1 MQRLFTSTYFLSIL
15 FKVIGTLK
23 LDNFQK
29 LFINRLAY
37 DYMSTHSKDN
47 DEVYN
52 LYLQI
57 TGYINTT
64 LTIKLSSKLGINEAK
79 LLAMIS
85 NSTDI
90 PEIRVHRINRF
101 LVNCDNPVLDTQ
113 AMIDIMFFIYDRFLY
128 PIIYTLLETEACCKS
143 EEVVPQYHK
152 LMNAI
157 TSILLSV
164 PSEKMV
170 KIITEYGYVVN
181 SKGIIPH
188 VRLKAIQDE
197 RLQNVIK
204 IVEQDPLIKEI
215 I

>member
-1 MQRLFTSTYFLSIL
+1 MEDNKLFSWISDLRKESDDQLYIPSFTVTEEKSHFLINMIQNIENKPENEVISFIQRYYTSFLDYRLFTDSDASRSSMQRLFTSTYFLSIL

-90 PEIRVHRINRF
+90 PEIKVHRINRF
-101 LVNCDNPVLDTQ
+101 LVNCDNPILDTQ
-113 AMIDIMFFIYDRFLY
+113 AMIDIMFFI
-128 PIIYTLLETEACCKS
+128 
-143 EEVVPQYHK
+143 
-152 LMNAI
+152 
-157 TSILLSV
+157 
-164 PSEKMV
+164 
-170 KIITEYGYVVN
+170 
-181 SKGIIPH
+181 
-188 VRLKAIQDE
+188 
-197 RLQNVIK
+197 
-204 IVEQDPLIKEI
+204 
-215 I
+215 